1 MVLESPIPFAFFEI
15 FAENVHAAIDVSID
29 KASVRRAVQASLDT
43 LSAELWDILIP
54 EFGKEIHVKAGC
66 LAKMIIVVIRQI
78 FTSIEEMLTDRI
90 QADIVHS
97 CRMIT
102 HHFKD
107 FQVLKIIVNMYLC
120 R

>member
-66 LAKMIIVVIRQI
+66 LACIAFLLGYVFNPVKLA
-78 FTSIEEMLTDRI
+78 FAS
-90 QADIVHS
+90 
-97 CRMIT
+97 
-102 HHFKD
+102 
-107 FQVLKIIVNMYLC
+107 
-120 R
+120 